1 MFCDLV
7 DSSRLATRL
16 DPEDWNEVLSG
27 FHEVCRTVI
36 HRFGGSVANELADGL
51 LAYFG
56 WPVAHEDDPRRA
68 VRTGLGMIEALG
80 DLDARLRRKHGIAL
94 HARVSIDTG
103 TVAVGE
109 AGDRRRGEH
118 AWGSALNI
126 ASRLLSVASPD
137 AVVISE
143 ATLDLV
149 RGYFTFED
157 LGPHNLKNIGN
168 AVRVYQV
175 LGESGA
181 DTRLDAVGQR
191 GLTPLVGREA
201 EVNTLLRLWDS
212 AERGHSQTVE
222 ISGEP
227 GIGKSR
233 LVKAVSDRI
242 PNTIV
247 FRCSEINSG
256 SALFPVTSRLQRLLQ
271 FDQLED
277 PGQKLD
283 RLEQRLQGLGFSPSD
298 VVPLIASELS
308 VPLLD
313 RYPPPDLS
321 VPQLTIQKKRQR
333 TLSILTE
340 WILKEAQRQ
349 PLVAVWEDLHWADP
363 STLELIGLIIE
374 RAARTPLL
382 TVLTFRPHFQPPWP
396 APASLTELVLT
407 RLDRPAVE
415 KMISRMTFG
424 RSLPSEVIDQIVE
437 KTDGVPLFVEELVQ
451 AVLVVRSEGDDYV
464 RTRAS
469 ALIGVPEKLE
479 GWLMSRLDR
488 LGPAK
493 AVAQRAAVL
502 GRTFSQD
509 LLRALINADAESNDR
524 PALEWAHVQQCL
536 VQLVE
541 AGVLRRLQGRQ
552 ISYEFK
558 HALIQ
563 GAARQ
568 SLLKRMR
575 YVYHLQ
581 TATVLEAQFPQ
592 VVETQPE
599 LVAHHYAEALEF
611 DRAVHYWQLAGER
624 ARDRSAN
631 HEALQHFARA
641 LEALGRLPEGQQR
654 DRRELALRI
663 ASITPLIA
671 VEGYVAEATAGTA
684 QRALDLCRTL
694 GDLKKLFPVLYL
706 LWVTRL
712 VSGKYA
718 GALER
723 SEEFSREAHNQQ
735 DSAPHLMSHRLRG
748 FSLLMVGDLTHA
760 REHLQRSLDLYDP
773 HHHGGLKN
781 QGYAQDPRCAC
792 EAFMALVQ
800 WLRGY
805 PDEAARWN
813 RLSLEHAE
821 AARHSNTWGYVLCF
835 GGATFEA
842 LRRDVAMTAQRAS
855 ELLAFGE
862 REGLP
867 VWLAYGRVLNGW
879 ALVQSGRED
888 GILEMK
894 TGLIDFLDPSLTE
907 AAPRSLHMAFM
918 KSLLLSLLGEAC
930 GKLGRMEEGLAELE
944 AAWAYVEASGEA
956 FWKAEVLRLKG
967 ELLLQ
972 ADGTARGRRQEAEA
986 CFLKAIETASA
997 QDARSLRL
1005 RAAVSLSRLW
1015 CAEKPLDARR
1025 VVVEAYREFTEGFD
1039 SSDLQQAHELLQEL
1053 PTA

>member
-1 MFCDLV
+1 MFCELV
-7 DSSRLATRL
+7 DSDRLANRL
-16 DPEDWNEVLSG
+16 DPEDWTEVLSG
-27 FHEVCRTVI
+27 YYEVCRAVI
-36 HRFGGSVANELADGL
+36 HRFDGHVASELADGL

-68 VRTGLGMIEALG
+68 VQTGLAMIDALR
-80 DLDARLRRKHGIAL
+80 DLDARLRRKRGIAL
-94 HARVSIDTG
+94 HARVSIDTS
-103 TVAVGE
+103 TVVVD
-109 AGDRRRGEH
+109 AGDGRAGEH

-126 ASRLLSVASPD
+126 ASRLLSVANPD
-137 AVVISE
+137 AVVISQT
-143 ATLDLV
+143 TLDLV

-181 DTRLDAVGQR
+181 NTRVDALGER
-191 GLTPLVGREA
+191 GLTPLIGREV
-201 EVNTLLRLWDS
+201 EVGTLLRLWDS
-212 AERGHSQTVE
+212 AVRGHSQTVE

-256 SALFPVTSRLQRLLQ
+256 SALFPITSRLERLLE

-308 VPLLD
+308 IPLLD
-313 RYPPPDLS
+313 RFPSPDLT

-333 TLSILTE
+333 TLTILME
-340 WILKEAQRQ
+340 WVLREAQRQ
-349 PLVAVWEDLHWADP
+349 PVVVVWEDLHWADP

-374 RAARTPLL
+374 RASTTPLL
-382 TVLTFRPHFQPPWP
+382 NVLTFRPHFQPPWP

-407 RLDRPAVE
+407 RLDRAAVE
-415 KMISRMTFG
+415 KMISKITSG
-424 RSLPSEVIDQIVE
+424 RSLPSEVIEQIVE
-437 KTDGVPLFVEELVQ
+437 KTDGVPLFVEELLQ

-464 RTRAS
+464 KTRAS
-469 ALIGVPEKLE
+469 ALIGIPEKLE

-488 LGPAK
+488 LGAAK

-509 LLRALINADAESNDR
+509 LLRAVIDADAEITSR
-524 PALEWAHVQQCL
+524 PASGWAHVQQCL
-536 VQLVE
+536 TQLIE
-541 AGVLRRLQGRQ
+541 AGVLRRLPSRQ
-552 ISYEFK
+552 VSYEFK

-568 SLLKRMR
+568 SLLKRTR
-575 YVYHLQ
+575 HACHLQ
-581 TATVLEAQFPQ
+581 TAQVLEARFPQ

-641 LEALGRLPEGQQR
+641 LEALEKLSEGEQR
-654 DRRELALRI
+654 DRRELVLRI

-671 VEGYVAEATAGTA
+671 VEGYVAEATARTA

-694 GDLKKLFPVLYL
+694 GDVKNLFPVLYL

-735 DSAPHLMSHRLRG
+735 DSAPRLMSHRLRG
-748 FSLLMVGDLTHA
+748 FSLLMIGDLTHA
-760 REHLQRSLDLYDP
+760 REHLQRSLDLYDLER
-773 HHHGGLKN
+773 HSGLKN

-842 LRRDVAMTAQRAS
+842 VRRDVAMTAQRAS

-867 VWLAYGRVLNGW
+867 VWLAYGRLLHGW

-894 TGLIDFLDPSLTE
+894 TGLIDFLDPSSME

-918 KSLLLSLLGEAC
+918 KSLLLSLVGEAC
-930 GKLGRMEEGLAELE
+930 GKLGRTQEGLAELE
-944 AAWAYVEASGEA
+944 AAWCFAEASGEA

-972 ADGTARGRRQEAEA
+972 ADGAPDRRRQEAEA
-986 CFLKAIETASA
+986 CFLKAIETASV
-997 QDARSLRL
+997 QGARALQL
-1005 RAAVSLSRLW
+1005 RAAISLSRLW
-1015 CAEKPLDARR
+1015 GAEKPFDARR
-1025 VVVEAYREFTEGFD
+1025 NVAEAYNGFTEGFD
-1039 SSDLQQAHELLQEL
+1039 SVDLQQARQLLHEL
-1053 PTA
+1053 PTV